1 MVWSIPAAD
10 TVGGA
15 SRVIVISSV
24 DGEHTPLLIVQRN
37 VLMPTLNPVTPDV
50 GDVGVVTTPVPA
62 KTVQTPVPTTGV
74 FPASVAVVEH
84 TVWFGPAAESVGKL
98 KRKIVTESNDAAHVP
113 LEMVQTK
120 IFVPTPNPVSPDVGE
135 VGVVMVALPATM
147 VQSPVP
153 TTGVFP
159 ASVVLVAQMV

>member
-1 MVWSIPAAD
+1 MDATQVPELFE
-10 TVGGA
+10 
-15 SRVIVISSV
+15 IVHLKV
-24 DGEHTPLLIVQRN
+24 FVPKA
-37 VLMPTLNPVTPDV
+37 NPVTPEV
-50 GDVGVVTTPVPA
+50 GEVGVVTVAPPAITVHTPAP
-62 KTVQTPVPTTGV
+62 TVGV